1 MAYAANKESPEGAT
15 KKKRSPLAGLFG
27 RSGEKQ
33 NPDESLPAMD
43 IEGGLGRALRLASN
57 APVPHREDQSSHH
70 DNVREAL
77 TSIEGALFT
86 IDRVRDYIEQAY
98 EVALSAQEVED
109 VGGRALLA
117 ESYDELRLSINAAID
132 AVEDRAAT
140 LVGKSQRQV
149 DVRLG
154 GKAHYSISPV
164 RLDISA
170 RGLNINP
177 PREAFATFEEITTA
191 LEELDSALKK
201 ADRAAAG
208 YCRDAQFLMQR
219 ISAFEQNDVEA
230 D

>member
-1 MAYAANKESPEGAT
+1 MAYAANKQSPDEAT

-27 RSGEKQ
+27 RSSEKQ
-33 NPDESLPAMD
+33 NQDEILPEMD
-43 IEGGLGRALRLASN
+43 VEGGLGRALRLASN
-57 APVPHREDQSSHH
+57 APVVHRDDGASH
-70 DNVREAL
+70 DENVREAL

-98 EVALSAQEVED
+98 EVALSAQDVED

-117 ESYDELRLSINAAID
+117 ESYDELRLSINAAIE
-132 AVEDRAAT
+132 AVDDRAAT
-140 LVGKSQRQV
+140 LVGKNQRQI

-164 RLDISA
+164 RLDVTA

-177 PREAFATFEEITTA
+177 PRDAFATFEEITAA

-201 ADRAAAG
+201 ADRAAAS

-219 ISAFEQNDVEA
+219 VATA
-230 D
+230 

>member
-1 MAYAANKESPEGAT
+1 
-15 KKKRSPLAGLFG
+15 
-27 RSGEKQ
+27 
-33 NPDESLPAMD
+33 
-43 IEGGLGRALRLASN
+43 
-57 APVPHREDQSSHH
+57 
-70 DNVREAL
+70 
-77 TSIEGALFT
+77 
-86 IDRVRDYIEQAY
+86 
-98 EVALSAQEVED
+98 LSAQEVED

-164 RLDISA
+164 RLDVSA

-177 PREAFATFEEITTA
+177 PREAFATFEEITAA

-219 ISAFEQNDVEA
+219 ISAFDHSDVEA
-230 D
+230 E

>member
-1 MAYAANKESPEGAT
+1 
-15 KKKRSPLAGLFG
+15 
-27 RSGEKQ
+27 
-33 NPDESLPAMD
+33 
-43 IEGGLGRALRLASN
+43 
-57 APVPHREDQSSHH
+57 
-70 DNVREAL
+70 L

-164 RLDISA
+164 RLDVSA

-177 PREAFATFEEITTA
+177 PREAFATFEEITAA

-219 ISAFEQNDVEA
+219 ISAFDHSDVEA
-230 D
+230 E